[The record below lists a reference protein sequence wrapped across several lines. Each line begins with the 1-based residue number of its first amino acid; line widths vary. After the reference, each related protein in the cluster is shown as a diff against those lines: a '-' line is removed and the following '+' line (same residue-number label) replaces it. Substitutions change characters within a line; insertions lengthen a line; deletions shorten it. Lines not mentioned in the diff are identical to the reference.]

1 MKNILYSF
9 LIMVVCTSNS
19 GDDGIISPDI
29 VQEEPVPMVKL
40 HISKNIDEDVTWD
53 DYVRYSIDVSDIKDG
68 ESRYGE
74 INSNEVLLKIEF
86 IPTSNEEEI
95 LELLKM
101 SGKEQDHKGLSLIKK
116 STCFGCHA
124 DKSVLA
130 GPSFSNIADRYE
142 ITPDN
147 IKSLAR
153 HILEGSSGE
162 WGTMVMPSHPDF
174 TVTETEQI
182 AAYVLTEGGMKNRW
196 VLPGL
201 EGIFRTIKKPD
212 TITKGVYM
220 LTATY
225 TSSLLKKG
233 QHSIILPIQ

>member
-1 MKNILYSF
+1 
-9 LIMVVCTSNS
+9 
-19 GDDGIISPDI
+19 
-29 VQEEPVPMVKL
+29 MVKL
-40 HISKNIDEDVTWD
+40 HISQNKDEDVTWD
-53 DYVRYSIDVSDIKDG
+53 NYVRYSIDVSDIKDG
-68 ESRYGE
+68 ESKYGE
-74 INSNEVLLKIEF
+74 INSNEVLLEIEF
-86 IPTSNEEEI
+86 VPSSNEENI

-101 SGKEQDHKGLSLIKK
+101 SRKEPDHKGLSLIKK

-124 DKSVLA
+124 DKTVLA

-162 WGTMVMPSHPDF
+162 WGSMVMPSHPDF

-182 AAYVLTEGGMKNRW
+182 AEYVLTEGGMKNKW

-201 EGIFRTIKKPD
+201 EGTFRTLKKPD
-212 TITKGVYM
+212 TLTKGFYI

-225 TSSLLKKG
+225 TSSLSLKG
-233 QHSIILPIQ
+233 QDSIILHIH